1 MSFIILIR
9 MSTSGDL
16 WTIEDI
22 EENRVE
28 EFDTL
33 EDAETWLAK
42 SARATQLWEIIEVSI

>member
-33 EDAETWLAK
+33 EVEWGWMTRHGWLNPLLQLSFGK
-42 SARATQLWEIIEVSI
+42 S